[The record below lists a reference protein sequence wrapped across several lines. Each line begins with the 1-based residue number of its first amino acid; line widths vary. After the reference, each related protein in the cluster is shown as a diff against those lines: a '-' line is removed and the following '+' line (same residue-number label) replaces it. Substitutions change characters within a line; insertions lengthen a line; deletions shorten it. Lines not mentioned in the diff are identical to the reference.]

1 MVGRLSFTVVTRNG
15 DVGVLLVMSGAVVAF
30 EWPEADVSAAVEALY
45 RAEGR
50 RLVVML
56 TAFLGDRSLA
66 EDLTQEAFARV
77 QRGWHQIRDTDHA
90 DRYLRTTAFNLARS
104 SLRRRRALAPMVEL
118 VSRLTPEDRVVL
130 DEQHQAV
137 IDAVLRL
144 PTRQRACV
152 VLRYYRELGVEDIA
166 ETLGISSN
174 SVKTHLVRGLD
185 RLEAALGA
193 TR

>member
-1 MVGRLSFTVVTRNG
+1 MER
-15 DVGVLLVMSGAVVAF
+15 
-30 EWPEADVSAAVEALY
+30 PEADVAAAVEALY

-56 TAFLGDRSLA
+56 TAFVGDRSLA

-77 QRGWHQIRDTDHA
+77 QRGWRQIRDTDRA
-90 DRYLRTTAFNLARS
+90 DGYLRTTAFNLARS
-104 SLRRRRALAPMVEL
+104 SLRRRRAFGPMVEL
-118 VSRLTPEDRVVL
+118 VTRVTPEDRVVL

-137 IDAVLRL
+137 IEAVLRL

-152 VLRYYRELGVEDIA
+152 VLRYYAELGIEDIA
-166 ETLGISSN
+166 DTLGISPN

-185 RLEAALGA
+185 NLETALGA
-193 TR
+193 AR